1 MLFKHHLLSST
12 LLSFVLCSTFSFAQM
27 CKVLEFSKISVN
39 LIYNDPEISPSE
51 SLLLKSM
58 VKALKEKNLF
68 APYDEKSLDYI
79 FLVNA
84 KEYQRNSKR
93 EILASIIVFAK
104 IPDKVVEIGARE
116 EAFYKV
122 LGDTTM
128 FNISEIGRKVRKL
141 MSADYMR
148 NFGEVVYQF
157 LEIVHSDKIDM
168 FCQSAVT
175 KFLAGGKKK

>member
-1 MLFKHHLLSST
+1 MLFKHHLLSIV
-12 LLSFVLCSTFSFAQM
+12 LLSFVLYSTFSFAQM
-27 CKVLEFSKISVN
+27 CKVLEFSKISAN
-39 LIYNDPEISPSE
+39 IINNDSEISPCQ

-58 VKALKEKNLF
+58 EKALQEKKLF
-68 APYDEKSLDYI
+68 APDDRKSLDYI

-84 KEYQRNSKR
+84 KEYQRNSKK

-104 IPDKVVEIGARE
+104 IPDKVVEIGAKE

-122 LGDTTM
+122 LGDTTT

-141 MSADYMR
+141 MSSDYMR
-148 NFGEVVYQF
+148 KFGEIAFQF
-157 LEIVHSDKIDM
+157 LEIVPSDKIDL

-175 KFLAGGKKK
+175 EFLGANKKK